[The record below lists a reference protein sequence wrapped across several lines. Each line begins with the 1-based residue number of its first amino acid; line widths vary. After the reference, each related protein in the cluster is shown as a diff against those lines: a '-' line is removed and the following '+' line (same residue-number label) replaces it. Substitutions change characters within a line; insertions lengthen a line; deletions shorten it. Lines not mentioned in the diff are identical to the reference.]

1 YSPANSLRSYEES
14 QKPGQQQEGRLWQ
27 ERHRRGYLVFKDVP
41 EAEAQRWL
49 DAEDEDEVQELVR
62 QYLRLDSAGWDT
74 RQAALLDYYSSVVLW
89 CRENQLAAGE
99 LSVAYA
105 AAKILLEAAESGS
118 GHAQLVMQLKELLVG
133 VGIATDGLS
142 GLEMLGAEKLQA
154 LMDLFNR
161 TLLQHLRLYQFLF
174 SGQPDQVIVTRRV
187 PADALPPASLP
198 FPAPL
203 CEGMP
208 EELYRRC
215 SVRTGAT
222 SSRAR
227 TIAEEELTT
236 AAGAA
241 DGATDASASRPGTGE
256 AASAALQQQQ
266 EQAAGLEAA
275 LAELTPEE
283 VQAAVDEVC
292 REALGGLEAE
302 LAAKLKEREVAW
314 IAKINKVHNTA

>member
-1 YSPANSLRSYEES
+1 MKSPKSRGSNKKDDSGKS
-14 QKPGQQQEGRLWQ
+14 GTGV
-27 ERHRRGYLVFKDVP
+27 GYLVFKDVP

-49 DAEDEDEVQELVR
+49 DAEDEDEVQEL
-62 QYLRLDSAGWDT
+62 
-74 RQAALLDYYSSVVLW
+74 
-89 CRENQLAAGE
+89 
-99 LSVAYA
+99 
-105 AAKILLEAAESGS
+105 
-118 GHAQLVMQLKELLVG
+118 LKELLVG